1 MGMVPLSAEEIRG
14 SPHGVVPAASNRHYV
29 QLGKKD
35 VQTMA
40 WSRRPRPTVLL
51 LPSCL
56 RRPPG
61 LLHPPIPHFLSS
73 DETRIERGDRPFR
86 LFPRP

>member
-14 SPHGVVPAASNRHYV
+14 FPRGVVPAAPSGHYA

-51 LPSCL
+51 LPSC
-56 RRPPG
+56 RRRLPG
-61 LLHPPIPHFLSS
+61 LLHPLIPHFLPS
-73 DETRIERGDRPFR
+73 DEPRIERGDRPFR